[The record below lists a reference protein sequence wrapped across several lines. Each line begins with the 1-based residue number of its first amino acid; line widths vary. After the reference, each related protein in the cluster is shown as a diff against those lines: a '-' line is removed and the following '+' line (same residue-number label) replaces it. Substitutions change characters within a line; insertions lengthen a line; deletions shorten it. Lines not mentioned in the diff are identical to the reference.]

1 MPLDP
6 QVQAFLDLLSAAG
19 GAPPHELPLD
29 EARRQMEASVMALGP
44 PPEIASVEDRRIPGP
59 EGEIPI
65 RIFRNNPTGP
75 APGVVYFHGGGW
87 VLGSINTHDKLCREL
102 AKEAGA
108 VVVSVDYRRAP
119 EHMYPAAAEDAY
131 AATCW
136 VAEHA
141 KELGMDPDRL
151 SVAGDSAGGNLAAA
165 ACLMIRD
172 RGGRPPSL
180 QVLVYPITDFNLDT
194 PSYLENAE
202 GYYLTRDSMA
212 WFWRQYLSDPADGEK
227 PYASPLRAA
236 DLSSLPPAL
245 VLTARYDPLRD
256 EGRAYAERLSQAGV
270 AVDLVEYDGLIHG
283 FLRRTDAFDKA
294 KDALRRIAK
303 AIKTSP

>member
-6 QVQAFLDLLSAAG
+6 QVQAFLDQLSAAR
-19 GAPPHELPLD
+19 AHPPHELPLA
-29 EARRQMEASVMALGP
+29 EARRQMEASAVVLGP
-44 PPEIASVEDRRIPGP
+44 APEIASVEDRRIPGP
-59 EGEIPI
+59 GAEIPI
-65 RIFRNNPTGP
+65 RIYRDSSARP

-87 VLGSINTHDKLCREL
+87 VLGSINSHDKLCREL
-102 AKEAGA
+102 AREAGA
-108 VVVSVDYRRAP
+108 VVVSVDYRLAP
-119 EHMYPAAAEDAY
+119 EHKYPAAAEDAY

-141 KELGMDPDRL
+141 AELGIDPGRRV
-151 SVAGDSAGGNLAAA
+151 VAGDSAGGNLAAA

-172 RGGRPPSL
+172 RGGPPPAL

-202 GYYLTRDSMA
+202 GYFLTRDSMA
-212 WFWRQYLSDPADGEK
+212 WFWRQYLNSPADGEVA
-227 PYASPLRAA
+227 YVSPLRAA
-236 DLSSLPPAL
+236 DLSSLPSAL

-256 EGRAYAERLSQAGV
+256 EGRAYAERLFQAGV
-270 AVDLVEYDGLIHG
+270 AVELVEYEGLIHG